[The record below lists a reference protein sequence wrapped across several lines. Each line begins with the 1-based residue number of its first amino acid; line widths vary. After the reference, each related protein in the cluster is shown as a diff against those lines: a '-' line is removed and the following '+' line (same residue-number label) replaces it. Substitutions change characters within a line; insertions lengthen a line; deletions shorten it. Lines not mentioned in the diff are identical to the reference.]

1 MEHNIVKNELIKW
14 YLNYSVTI
22 SDKEIYDYS
31 KLYNIPFQ
39 IFIKKLLER
48 LITIHKY
55 DITAIIDILQNKLLL
70 KLTPEIIEYVTEL
83 VKILEPITII
93 DYRSL
98 TTDDV
103 AKLKK
108 NLSYF
113 QKLDIISDKKETH
126 SGQPLP
132 DPNLGR
138 PYIDWQRCYHDGCH
152 TRFSTPNELIKHLK
166 QFKVYTPNYHK
177 FHEETVA
184 EHKLTE
190 QIILDTK
197 LTKCPAII
205 CKISKFNT
213 PQDLITHYQELGIL
227 PFWKKGL
234 VIKKTTD
241 YKFNPELKIYNNNE
255 CVICCENKPNI
266 IFDTC
271 MHCCFCIECYAQD
284 LKHNSITKCPVCR
297 GFYNKIYPY

>member
-1 MEHNIVKNELIKW
+1 MDIVKNELIKW

-48 LITIHKY
+48 LITIYNY
-55 DITAIIDILQNKLLL
+55 DIDAIIDILQNKLLL

-98 TTDDV
+98 TTANV

-113 QKLDIISDKKETH
+113 NKLNIISDKKEVHT
-126 SGQPLP
+126 GQPLP

-138 PYIDWQRCYHDGCH
+138 PYIDWKRCYHAGCNE
-152 TRFSTPNELIKHLK
+152 RFSSDGMLIKHLK
-166 QFKVYTPNYHK
+166 EFKVY
-177 FHEETVA
+177 
-184 EHKLTE
+184 
-190 QIILDTK
+190 
-197 LTKCPAII
+197 
-205 CKISKFNT
+205 
-213 PQDLITHYQELGIL
+213 
-227 PFWKKGL
+227 
-234 VIKKTTD
+234 
-241 YKFNPELKIYNNNE
+241 
-255 CVICCENKPNI
+255 
-266 IFDTC
+266 
-271 MHCCFCIECYAQD
+271 FC
-284 LKHNSITKCPVCR
+284 
-297 GFYNKIYPY
+297 